1 MPESSNEYSPSDNI
15 VQLERNVTWHQHL
28 HCINQHTGPC
38 NGCCCCWCW
47 RRCYDNTDI
56 IPSTIVRHHDRP
68 WHRCCSGGGGCHAD
82 CAAWDRRGQWSR
94 VVGFVQFWSVVVAA
108 HLPVNGTKDNH
119 TASLSSF
126 NVLMQVSFFF
136 QRGTGFRQTSPPHPV
151 VVGPVSL
158 PNRTLVIDYGWST
171 ESQSPQYNINTKLFS
186 LTAIITRYL
195 ILSNYS
201 LVFPRLL

>member
-68 WHRCCSGGGGCHAD
+68 WHRCCSGGGGGGCHAD

-94 VVGFVQFWSVVVAA
+94 VVGFVQFWSVVVVA
-108 HLPVNGTKDNH
+108 HLPVNGTKDTFTLH
-119 TASLSSF
+119 HF
-126 NVLMQVSFFF
+126 QVSTFLCRFPFFSKEE
-136 QRGTGFRQTSPPHPV
+136 QGLDRPPHP
-151 VVGPVSL
+151 
-158 PNRTLVIDYGWST
+158 
-171 ESQSPQYNINTKLFS
+171 
-186 LTAIITRYL
+186 
-195 ILSNYS
+195 IL
-201 LVFPRLL
+201 